1 MNGSKQSVAGV
12 KGAISGII
20 AGAAASL
27 AMDGYWALMTN
38 RPGNRPE
45 QKPKPGGGQ
54 QKPEPATQVIADRIF
69 EAATGHEIARDRKA
83 AAGVGVHYATGMLC
97 GAIFGAAAAGRPK
110 LGLLAG
116 LVYGVAIWLF
126 IDELALRAFDVSP
139 DAEKVPVSNHL
150 QALGAHFV
158 YGSVTALATRLL
170 LRVFK

>member
-1 MNGSKQSVAGV
+1 MDGSKKGAGGV

-27 AMDGYWALMTN
+27 AMDGYWALMTK

-45 QKPKPGGGQ
+45 QKPKPKGGQ
-54 QKPEPATQVIADRIF
+54 RKPEPATQVIADRIS
-69 EAATGHEIARDRKA
+69 EAATGHEVPRKQKA

-97 GAIFGAAAAGRPK
+97 GAIFGAAAAGRHK
-110 LGLLAG
+110 LGLPAG
-116 LVYGVAIWLF
+116 LVYGAAIWLF

-139 DAEKVPVSNHL
+139 DAEKVPMRHHV

-158 YGSVTALATRLL
+158 YGSVTALVTRFLLRLL
-170 LRVFK
+170 T